1 MADNPV
7 DNRIDNLNKLRDQ
20 ARQGGGAKRIE
31 AQHTKGKFT
40 ARERVNLLFDSG
52 SFEELDSFV
61 THRATDFGLDEQR
74 FLGDSVVTG
83 YGKIGGRPAYVYAQD
98 FTVIGGTLS
107 LVASEKICKVMDL
120 AAKTGAPCIGLL
132 DSGGARIQEGVDSL
146 KGYGE
151 IFARNTL
158 YSGVVPQISVVM
170 GPTAGGAVYS
180 PAITDFIF
188 MVKGIGQMYITG
200 PDVIKTVCGEEV
212 SHEELGGAMVH
223 ARRSGVCHFVA
234 DSEQEVL
241 QMVCRLL
248 SFLPQNNV
256 EETPRLDTGDDPDR
270 ADEELLTVVPADA
283 AKVYDM
289 KEIIARVVDGGDFM
303 EVHQHFAPNLVVGFG
318 RLAGQAVGIVAQ
330 QPSYMAGVIDI
341 NASDKGARFVR
352 FCDCFNIP
360 LITFVDVPGYMPG
373 TDQEFGGIIRHGAK
387 FLYAY
392 AEASVPKVSVI
403 VRKAYGGA
411 YVVMSSKGLRGDI
424 NYAWPSAEI
433 AVMGPD
439 GAVNIVFRSE
449 IAKAEKPEEARQR
462 LIDEYRAK
470 FANPYVAAARG
481 YIDDVIDPRETRRKL
496 IKALDMLKNKVDTLP
511 AKKHG
516 NIPL

>member
-1 MADNPV
+1 MAIEPFEK
-7 DNRIDNLNKLRDQ
+7 RIENLGKLRDQ
-20 ARQGGGAKRIE
+20 ASQGGGAKRIE
-31 AQHTKGKFT
+31 TQHQKGKLT
-40 ARERVNLLFDSG
+40 ARERINLLLDGG
-52 SFEELDSFV
+52 SFEELDCFV
-61 THRATDFGLDEQR
+61 PHRTTEFGLDEQR
-74 FLGDSVVTG
+74 YLGDAVVTG
-83 YGKIGGRPAYVYAQD
+83 YGKIDGRLAYVYSQD

-120 AAKTGAPCIGLL
+120 AAKNGAPCIGLL

-146 KGYGE
+146 KAYGE
-151 IFARNTL
+151 IFTRNTL
-158 YSGVVPQISVVM
+158 YSGVVPQISIVM

-180 PAITDFIF
+180 PAITDFIL
-188 MVKGIGQMYITG
+188 MVEGVGQMYITG

-212 SHEELGGAMVH
+212 YHEDLGGAMVH
-223 ARRSGVCHFVA
+223 ARRSGNCHFVA

-241 QMVCRLL
+241 QMVRRLM
-248 SFLPQNNV
+248 SFLPQNNM
-256 EETPRLDTGDDPDR
+256 EETPRVDTGDDPDR
-270 ADEELLTVVPADA
+270 SDEELLSIMPVDPS
-283 AKVYDM
+283 KVYDM
-289 KEIIARVVDGGDFM
+289 KEIITRMVDNGDFM
-303 EVHQHFAPNLVVGFG
+303 EVHQHFALNLIVGFA
-318 RLAGQAVGIVAQ
+318 RLGGQAVGIVAQ
-330 QPSYMAGVIDI
+330 QPSYMAGAIDI

-360 LITFVDVPGYMPG
+360 LITLVDVPGYMPG

-392 AEASVPKVSVI
+392 AEASVPKISVI

-439 GAVNIVFRSE
+439 GAVNIIFRSE
-449 IAKAEKPEEARQR
+449 IAKSENPEEARR
-462 LIDEYRAK
+462 KLIEEYRSK
-470 FANPYVAAARG
+470 FVNPYVAASRG